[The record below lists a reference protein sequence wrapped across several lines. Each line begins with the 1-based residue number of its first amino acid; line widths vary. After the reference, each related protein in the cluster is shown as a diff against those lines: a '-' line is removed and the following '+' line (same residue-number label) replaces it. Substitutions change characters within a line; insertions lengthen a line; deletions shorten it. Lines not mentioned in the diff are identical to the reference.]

1 MVTQQDKEVKMTKR
15 EYNGMMATL
24 YKQLHKVEGMSE
36 QEACWYMSSET
47 KEEGLQ
53 MIKDVIESYKKLG
66 YK

>member
-1 MVTQQDKEVKMTKR
+1 MTKR